1 MKRWFLLLVCLM
13 TAVPLAAQ
21 DDRLPREAALAAAQ
35 QRLGTRAQSWTYTI
49 LAPTTSATLGCPTAP
64 AGDLGREVIP
74 YRYVLTYATGDYVV
88 FASSDGTVVVLCD
101 DKFNLTIDVPTAVPP
116 DAVPVMTP
124 VPSGEGCLL
133 SAAGAFAN
141 VRANPS
147 REATQVA
154 QIFSGQS
161 YVVLAQNSRPDDRW
175 YFISGG
181 WVSATVANVTGA
193 GCAALPIDD
202 GRVGSGAGVTVPT
215 TDTNIA
221 QTLALYACPPNFE
234 GYMPPRLQIGPSTA
248 RVGSGGLPNV
258 LRSQP
263 IVNDSIGARLGT
275 IQPGRTIDEVLN
287 GPACSGGFMW
297 WLVRVDGV
305 QGWTAESDFSQR
317 AYFLEPLTSD
327 AAPASPVVPQPTTGQ
342 PPAGPLGQVLSRS
355 VALQQR
361 DDITS
366 AARVGLSA
374 DGRFALVSGQI
385 TLGEGQAIFVVAE
398 YALDTASPR
407 FTDTGMA
414 LPSVVTGIQTL
425 VDGRV
430 AVSDQASLFIFRK
443 QGNDYLQDFVIPDVI
458 VDEALQGWS
467 LTPDGRL
474 LVSFQRGSSVEVVMR
489 STTSPDPLWVAAL
502 PFDAF
507 KLAFSPDQRSVAAFG
522 FDGAVILDSVTG
534 VQQAVLSNATEQF
547 GMLDFAFDPT
557 DSNRLLTT
565 ICKRVDTT
573 RSPSPCV
580 AGEVTLWSIN
590 PTNIL
595 GVVETDS
602 ANPLHLVV
610 ASDASLILV
619 GDAAGQIV
627 VLDGGG
633 NLVEEVQVTA
643 SRDEAIVDM
652 ALSVDDRSLV
662 LTTSSGQIL
671 WLTLAPAP

>member
-13 TAVPLAAQ
+13 TAVPLTAQ
-21 DDRLPREAALAAAQ
+21 DDRLPREAVLAAAQ

-49 LAPTTSATLGCPTAP
+49 LAPTRSATLGCPSAP

-74 YRYVLTYATGDYVV
+74 YRYVLRYATGEYVV

-116 DAVPVMTP
+116 EAVPVLTQP
-124 VPSGEGCLL
+124 APSGDGCLL
-133 SAAGAFAN
+133 STTGAFAN

-147 REATQVA
+147 REAAQVA

-161 YVVLAQNSRPDDRW
+161 YVVLAQSSRPDDRW
-175 YFISGG
+175 YFIPAG
-181 WVSATVANVTGA
+181 WVSATVATVTGA
-193 GCAALPIDD
+193 GCAALPVDD

-215 TDTNIA
+215 TDMNIA
-221 QTLALYACPPNFE
+221 QTLALYACPPGFE
-234 GYMPPRLQIGPSTA
+234 GYMPPRLQIGPATA
-248 RVGSGGLPNV
+248 RVGAGGLPNV
-258 LRSQP
+258 IRSQP

-275 IQPGRTIDEVLN
+275 IQPSRTIDQVIN
-287 GPACSGGFMW
+287 GPACSGGYVW
-297 WLVRVDGV
+297 WLVRVDNV
-305 QGWTAESDFSQR
+305 QGWTAESDFAQR
-317 AYFLEPLTSD
+317 AYFLEPLTQ
-327 AAPASPVVPQPTTGQ
+327 APATAT
-342 PPAGPLGQVLSRS
+342 PAPLSQLGRVLGRG

-361 DDITS
+361 DDITG
-366 AARVGLSA
+366 AARVGISA
-374 DGRFALVSGQI
+374 DGLFGLVSGQI
-385 TLGEGQAIFVVAE
+385 TIGEGQAIFVVAE
-398 YALDTASPR
+398 YALDAATPR

-414 LPSVVTGIQTL
+414 LPSAVTGIQVL
-425 VDGRV
+425 ADGRV

-443 QGNDYLQDFVIPDVI
+443 QGNDYLQDVVIPNVI
-458 VDEALQGWS
+458 VDEALQGWA

-474 LVSFQRGSSVEVVMR
+474 LVSLRRGSGVEVVMR
-489 STTSPDPLWVAAL
+489 SITSPDPLWIAEL

-507 KLAFSPDQRSVAAFG
+507 KLAFSPDQQSVAAFG
-522 FDGAVILDSVTG
+522 FDGVVILDSITG
-534 VQQAVLSNATEQF
+534 IQQAVLSNATEQF
-547 GMLDFAFDPT
+547 GMLDFTFDPT

-565 ICKRVDTT
+565 ICKRVDAT
-573 RSPSPCV
+573 RNPPPCV

-590 PTNIL
+590 PTSIL
-595 GVVETDS
+595 GVVETNS

-610 ASDASLILV
+610 TADASLILV
-619 GDAAGQIV
+619 GDAAGRIV

-652 ALSVDDRSLV
+652 ALGADDRALV

-671 WLTLAPAP
+671 WLTLADR

>member
-1 MKRWFLLLVCLM
+1 MKRWFLLFVCLM

-49 LAPTTSATLGCPTAP
+49 LAPTTSATLGCPSAP
-64 AGDLGREVIP
+64 AGDLGRQVIP
-74 YRYVLTYATGDYVV
+74 YRYVLSYATGDYVV
-88 FASSDGTVVVLCD
+88 YASSDGTVVVLCD
-101 DKFNLTIDVPTAVPP
+101 DKFNLTIDVPTAVP
-116 DAVPVMTP
+116 VMTQP
-124 VPSGEGCLL
+124 ASSGDGCLL

-161 YVVLAQNSRPDDRW
+161 FVVLAQNSRPDDRW
-175 YFISGG
+175 YFISAG

-193 GCAALPIDD
+193 GCAALPVDD
-202 GRVGSGAGVTVPT
+202 GRVGSGAGVTPPT

-221 QTLALYACPPNFE
+221 QTLALYACPPGFE

-258 LRSQP
+258 IRSQP

-275 IQPGRTIDEVLN
+275 IQPSRTIDQVIN
-287 GPACSGGFMW
+287 GPACSGGYVW
-297 WLVRVDGV
+297 WLVRVDNV

-317 AYFLEPLTSD
+317 AYFLEPLTQ
-327 AAPASPVVPQPTTGQ
+327 APAPTATPAPVGALGRV
-342 PPAGPLGQVLSRS
+342 LGQG

-361 DDITS
+361 DDITG
-366 AARVGLSA
+366 AARVAVSA
-374 DGRFALVSGQI
+374 DGLFALVSGQI
-385 TLGEGQAIFVVAE
+385 TIGEGQAIFVVAE
-398 YALDTASPR
+398 YALDAASPR

-414 LPSVVTGIQTL
+414 LPSAVTGIQTL
-425 VDGRV
+425 ADGRV

-443 QGNDYLQDFVIPDVI
+443 QGNDYLQDLVIPDVI
-458 VDEALQGWS
+458 VDEALQGWA
-467 LTPDGRL
+467 LTRDGRL
-474 LVSFQRGSSVEVVMR
+474 LVSFQRGGSVEVVMR
-489 STTSPDPLWVAAL
+489 STASPEPLWIAEL
-502 PFDAF
+502 PFEAF
-507 KLAFSPDQRSVAAFG
+507 RLAFSPDQRSVAAFG
-522 FDGAVILDSVTG
+522 FDGVVILDSITG

-547 GMLDFAFDPT
+547 GMLDFTFDPT

-565 ICKRVDTT
+565 ICKRVDPT
-573 RSPSPCV
+573 RSPAPCA
-580 AGEVTLWSIN
+580 AGEVTLWTIN

-595 GVVETDS
+595 GVVETNS

-610 ASDASLILV
+610 TSDASLILV

-652 ALSVDDRSLV
+652 ALSADNRSLV
-662 LTTSSGQIL
+662 LTTGSGQIL
-671 WLTLAPAP
+671 WLRLTP

>member
-13 TAVPLAAQ
+13 TAMPLTAQ

-49 LAPTTSATLGCPTAP
+49 LAPTTSATLGCPLAP

-74 YRYVLTYATGDYVV
+74 YRYVLNYATGNYVV

-101 DKFNLTIDVPTAVPP
+101 EKFNLTIDVPTAVPP
-116 DAVPVMTP
+116 DAVPVLTQP
-124 VPSGEGCLL
+124 PSSGDGCLL

-147 REATQVA
+147 RDASQVA

-161 YVVLAQNSRPDDRW
+161 YVVLAQSSRPDDRW
-175 YFISGG
+175 YFIPAG
-181 WVSATVANVTGA
+181 WVSATVATVTGA
-193 GCAALPIDD
+193 GCAALPVDD

-221 QTLALYACPPNFE
+221 QTLALYACPPGFE
-234 GYMPPRLQIGPSTA
+234 GYMPPRLQIGPATA
-248 RVGSGGLPNV
+248 RVGSGGLPNII
-258 LRSQP
+258 RSQP

-275 IQPGRTIDEVLN
+275 IQPSRTIDQVIN
-287 GPACSGGFMW
+287 GPACSGGFVW
-297 WLVRVDGV
+297 WLVRVDNV
-305 QGWTAESDFSQR
+305 QGWTAESDFAQR
-317 AYFLEPLTSD
+317 AYFLEPLTQ
-327 AAPASPVVPQPTTGQ
+327 APATAT
-342 PPAGPLGQVLSRS
+342 PAPLGPLGQVLGRG

-361 DDITS
+361 DDIS
-366 AARVGLSA
+366 GAARVGISA
-374 DGRFALVSGQI
+374 DGLFALASGQI
-385 TLGEGQAIFVVAE
+385 TIGEGQAIFVVAE
-398 YALDTASPR
+398 YALDTSTPR

-414 LPSVVTGIQTL
+414 LPSAVTGIQVL
-425 VDGRV
+425 ADGRV

-458 VDEALQGWS
+458 VDEVLQGWA
-467 LTPDGRL
+467 LTRDGRL

-489 STTSPDPLWVAAL
+489 STTSPDPLWIAEL
-502 PFDAF
+502 PFEAF
-507 KLAFSPDQRSVAAFG
+507 KLAFSPDQQSVAAFG
-522 FDGAVILDSVTG
+522 FDGVVILDSITG
-534 VQQAVLSNATEQF
+534 IQQAVLSNATEQF
-547 GMLDFAFDPT
+547 GMLDFTFDPT

-565 ICKRVDTT
+565 ICKRVDPT
-573 RSPSPCV
+573 RNPPPCV
-580 AGEVTLWSIN
+580 AGEVTLWTIN

-595 GVVETDS
+595 GVVETNS

-610 ASDASLILV
+610 TSDASLILV
-619 GDAAGQIV
+619 GDAAGRIV

-633 NLVEEVQVTA
+633 NLIEEVQVTA
-643 SRDEAIVDM
+643 SREEAIVDM
-652 ALSVDDRSLV
+652 ALSADDRSLV

-671 WLTLAPAP
+671 WLTLADR

>member
-13 TAVPLAAQ
+13 AAVPLAAQ

-49 LAPTTSATLGCPTAP
+49 LAPTTSATLGCPSAP

-74 YRYVLTYATGDYVV
+74 YRYVLSYATGDYVV
-88 FASSDGTVVVLCD
+88 YASSDGTVVVLCD
-101 DKFNLTIDVPTAVPP
+101 DKFNLTIDVPTAVPVQTQP
-116 DAVPVMTP
+116 A
-124 VPSGEGCLL
+124 PSGDGCLL

-161 YVVLAQNSRPDDRW
+161 FVVLAQNSRPDDRW
-175 YFISGG
+175 YFIPAG
-181 WVSATVANVTGA
+181 WVSATVATVTGA
-193 GCAALPIDD
+193 GCAALPVDD
-202 GRVGSGAGVTVPT
+202 GRVGSGAGVTAPA

-221 QTLALYACPPNFE
+221 QTLALYACPPGFE
-234 GYMPPRLQIGPSTA
+234 GYMPPRLQIGPATA

-258 LRSQP
+258 IRSQP

-275 IQPGRTIDEVLN
+275 IQPSRTIDQVIN
-287 GPACSGGFMW
+287 GPACSGGYVW
-297 WLVRVDGV
+297 WLVRVDNV

-317 AYFLEPLTSD
+317 AYFLEPLTQ
-327 AAPASPVVPQPTTGQ
+327 APVPTAT
-342 PPAGPLGQVLSRS
+342 PAPIGALGRVLGQGVI
-355 VALQQR
+355 LQQR
-361 DDITS
+361 EDITG
-366 AARVGLSA
+366 AARVAISGDGL
-374 DGRFALVSGQI
+374 FALVSGQI

-398 YALDTASPR
+398 YALDVAAPR

-414 LPSVVTGIQTL
+414 LPSEVTGIQTL
-425 VDGRV
+425 ADGRI

-458 VDEALQGWS
+458 VDEALQGWA
-467 LTPDGRL
+467 LTRDGRL
-474 LVSFQRGSSVEVVMR
+474 LVSLQRGGSVEVVMR
-489 STTSPDPLWVAAL
+489 STASPDPLWIAEL
-502 PFDAF
+502 PFEVF
-507 KLAFSPDQRSVAAFG
+507 KLAFSPDQQSVAAFG
-522 FDGAVILDSVTG
+522 FDGVVILDSITG
-534 VQQAVLSNATEQF
+534 IQQAVLSNATEQF

-565 ICKRVDTT
+565 ICKRLDPT
-573 RSPSPCV
+573 RNPAPCA
-580 AGEVTLWSIN
+580 AGEVTLWTIN

-595 GVVETDS
+595 GVVETNS
-602 ANPLHLVV
+602 ANPLHLAVT
-610 ASDASLILV
+610 STASLILI
-619 GDAAGQIV
+619 GDAAGRIV

-633 NLVEEVQVTA
+633 NLVEEVQVTS

-652 ALSVDDRSLV
+652 ALSADDRSLV
-662 LTTSSGQIL
+662 LTTSRGQIL
-671 WLTLAPAP
+671 WLRLTPAP